1 MKKLF
6 YVLIALGSL
15 TSCSSVKKASIS
27 PPPAAI
33 NDKENTDPRFIETIA
48 IPRTRPSVSSTE
60 SKDNY
65 HPVFASAEA
74 TNLDEITGTESV
86 NAIQLKY
93 AILLNLPVETN
104 FNIRML
110 EFIEEWYGT
119 PYRYGGSS
127 KKGVD
132 CSAFVNF
139 FMSAVYGLPIP
150 RNSKEQYS
158 ASKRIKKKQLEEG
171 DLVFFNTRGGI
182 SHVGVYIANNKFVH
196 ASTSSGVTISDMDDD
211 YFTRRYVGSGRVR

>member
-6 YVLIALGSL
+6 YLLIALASL
-15 TSCSSVKKASIS
+15 TSCSSIKKASTS
-27 PPPAAI
+27 PPAATS
-33 NDKENTDPRFIETIA
+33 NKENTDPRFIESIA
-48 IPRTRPSVSSTE
+48 IPRNKASISSTE
-60 SKDNY
+60 SKSTY
-65 HPVFASAEA
+65 HPVFARAEA

-104 FNIRML
+104 FNMRML

-139 FMSAVYGLPIP
+139 FMSAVYGLAIP
-150 RNSKEQYS
+150 RNSKEQYN

-196 ASTSSGVTISDMDDD
+196 ASTSSGVIISDMDDD
-211 YFTRRYVGSGRVR
+211 YFARRYVASGRVR